1 MTYFSCTC
9 ANDAL
14 ATRLTVA
21 RDAQRIH
28 RRHVRVHSPLSL
40 RIILLV
46 ISCTCVINA
55 QDAKQRA
62 NDARA
67 LLARTPSPPMHIV
80 LGDPLIVDVRLHTDV
95 VAPHALA
102 KRWQFVV
109 AGPVVGDGQRII
121 SVSLVPNGKRS
132 ADLSAWKRPLL
143 IAEVATNQAQPTR
156 MSATWQAQIELRSRT
171 LVDGPSDNP
180 VAVLPMAQRSAALA
194 DTPMI
199 DWTSEAFQKGL
210 DTADLRPHEGEH
222 AIAFAQRVLR
232 HVRSLSYR
240 YTAEMN
246 RCASHVLS
254 SGTSDCGGLG
264 GLAVATLRAAGI
276 PARLLVG
283 RWAKTAK
290 PTDQLEGLPYGQWHV
305 KLEFYVD
312 GVGWIPADAAI
323 EMNDPTAWF
332 GKQNADFIT
341 LHVDPGVRVK
351 TLFGERELL
360 LAQGMAFWIR
370 GDGTLDDKTVEE
382 TWTVTPVR

>member
-156 MSATWQAQIELRSRT
+156 MSATWQAQVELRSRT

-199 DWTSEAFQKGL
+199 DWTSEAFQNGL

-222 AIAFAQRVLR
+222 TIAFAQRVLR

-312 GVGWIPADAAI
+312 GVGWIPTDAAI

>member
-1 MTYFSCTC
+1 M
-9 ANDAL
+9 
-14 ATRLTVA
+14 
-21 RDAQRIH
+21 IMH
-28 RRHVRVHSPLSL
+28 RRVMRILSVVVL

-46 ISCTCVINA
+46 ISCACVINA

-67 LLARTPSPPMHIV
+67 LLARAPSPPMHIV

-95 VAPHALA
+95 VAPQALA

-109 AGPVVGDGQRII
+109 AGPVVGDEQRVI

-143 IAEVATNQAQPTR
+143 IAEVATNQAQPMR

-171 LVDGPSDNP
+171 LIDGPSANP
-180 VAVLPMAQRSAALA
+180 VAALPMAQRTAALA
-194 DTPMI
+194 DTPII
-199 DWTSEAFQKGL
+199 DWTSEAFQNGL

-222 AIAFAQRVLR
+222 AITFAQRVLH
-232 HVRSLSYR
+232 HVRSLDYS
-240 YTAEMN
+240 YTAEMD

-264 GLAVATLRAAGI
+264 GLTVATLRAAGI

-283 RWAKTAK
+283 RWAKSAK

-312 GVGWIPADAAI
+312 DIGWIPADAAI
-323 EMNDPTAWF
+323 EMHDPTAWF
-332 GKQNADFIT
+332 GRQNADFIT

-360 LAQGMAFWIR
+360 WAQGIACWIR
-370 GDGTLDDKTVEE
+370 GDGSLDNKTVDE

>member
-1 MTYFSCTC
+1 M
-9 ANDAL
+9 
-14 ATRLTVA
+14 
-21 RDAQRIH
+21 IMH
-28 RRHVRVHSPLSL
+28 RRVMRILSVVVL

-46 ISCTCVINA
+46 ISCACVINA

-67 LLARTPSPPMHIV
+67 LLARAPSPPMHIV

-95 VAPHALA
+95 VAPQALA

-109 AGPVVGDGQRII
+109 AGPVVGDEQRVI

-143 IAEVATNQAQPTR
+143 IAEVATNQAQPMR

-171 LVDGPSDNP
+171 LIDGPSANP
-180 VAVLPMAQRSAALA
+180 VAALPMAQRTAALA
-194 DTPMI
+194 DTPII
-199 DWTSEAFQKGL
+199 DWTSEAFQNGL

-222 AIAFAQRVLR
+222 AITFAQRVLH
-232 HVRSLSYR
+232 HVRSLDYS
-240 YTAEMN
+240 YTAEMD

-264 GLAVATLRAAGI
+264 GLTVATLRAAGI

-283 RWAKTAK
+283 RWAKSAK
-290 PTDQLEGLPYGQWHV
+290 PTDQLAGLPYGQWHV
-305 KLEFYVD
+305 KFEFYVD
-312 GVGWIPADAAI
+312 DIGWIPADAAI
-323 EMNDPTAWF
+323 EMHDPTAWF
-332 GKQNADFIT
+332 GRQNADFIT

-360 LAQGMAFWIR
+360 WAQGIACWIR
-370 GDGTLDDKTVEE
+370 GDGSLDNKTVDE